1 VASVPIEPARAA
13 SAKSQILP
21 RLFRSKA
28 AFISAIVLLLVAIAA
43 VAAPEITP
51 NDPFDI
57 KLLQRLK
64 PPGYVNSAGETFW
77 LGTDTLGRD
86 VYARLVY
93 GARVS
98 LIVGLSAVLI
108 SGTLGLLMGLLS
120 GFFGGWIDDIIMRIA
135 DIQLSFPTILL
146 ALAIMAVLG
155 GGLDKLIIV
164 LGLTGWVQYG
174 RIVRGQVLS
183 IKEEEFVLAA
193 KATGERNWRIVFQ
206 HILPNIWSP
215 IIVIASFSVATNIV
229 AEASLSFL
237 GVGVPPSIPSWG
249 TMLADG
255 RQYIGLAEWLTIP
268 PGVAISLTVLSI
280 NILGDWLR
288 DFLDPRLKNVM

>member
-1 VASVPIEPARAA
+1 VATAQIEPVRAA
-13 SAKSQILP
+13 STKSQILP
-21 RLFRSKA
+21 RLLRNKA
-28 AFISAIVLLLVAIAA
+28 ALASAIVLLMVAIAA
-43 VAAPEITP
+43 IAATQITP

-64 PPGYVNSAGETFW
+64 PPGYVNSAGDTFW

-108 SGTLGLLMGLLS
+108 SGTLGLLLGLLS
-120 GFFGGWIDDIIMRIA
+120 GFFGGWIDDVIMRLA

-183 IKEEEFVLAA
+183 IKQEEFILAA
-193 KATGERNWRIVFQ
+193 RATGERNWHIVFQ